1 MQNYTCAC
9 NPESRF
15 RRGHEDCPALAH
27 LIRLSRPDQQQK
39 QKMKTELK
47 LTGTKFTNIDFLL
60 NSGQL
65 QRASSILAAI
75 QEQLGQV
82 YREIQLSKAQES
94 GGPLIPTVVRSH

>member
-1 MQNYTCAC
+1 
-9 NPESRF
+9 
-15 RRGHEDCPALAH
+15 
-27 LIRLSRPDQQQK
+27 
-39 QKMKTELK
+39 MKTELK

-82 YREIQLSKAQES
+82 YREIQLSEA
-94 GGPLIPTVVRSH
+94 